1 MLPRFAETLL
11 KQPTAATLQQ
21 GRDLAAALLAPALV
35 VLVETMLLV
44 LAATIVVVRAVSES
58 ASALKAALD
67 ECCRAGGALSESV
80 SALKA
85 AHCLAH

>member
-11 KQPTAATLQQ
+11 KQPTAAILEP
-21 GRDLAAALLAPALV
+21 GRDLAAALLEPALV
-35 VLVETMLLV
+35 VLVATMLVV
-44 LAATIVVVRAVSES
+44 LAATISVVGAVSES
-58 ASALKAALD
+58 ASALKAALV
-67 ECCRAGGALSESV
+67 ECCRAGAALSDSE